1 MKTMMTKALDGTPEA
16 LAGKVSSDHIPD
28 TYLTLVKTGGFVSDQ
43 PLQLDK
49 IRTNV
54 GA

>member
-28 TYLTLVKTGGFVSDQ
+28 TYLTLVKTGVLHRINPCSWT
-43 PLQLDK
+43 K
-49 IRTNV
+49 
-54 GA
+54 